1 MGQSNEIIQRVVQR
15 YPRARCLW
23 CGNFDPSMP
32 KGFNGEVGFMC
43 KVGAVIPCGGAF
55 NPKQGGDLVPA

>member
-23 CGNFDPSMP
+23 CDNFDPNNP
-32 KGFNGEVGFMC
+32 KCFC
-43 KVGAVIPCGGAF
+43 KIGATIPCGRLF